1 MKPAKLEAN
10 QHTVFMAEALTAARL
25 GATQGEVPIGS
36 VIVVDGTVVARAHN
50 EIEQRQD
57 ATAHAEMLAIKMA
70 SETVG
75 SWRLTSATL
84 YVTVEPCIMCVG
96 AIRLSRIPLIVYAA
110 GDSRFGALGSVV
122 DLAAISAI
130 GPVPT
135 VVSGVMEAE
144 GSLLLKSFFR
154 ARRAS

>member
-1 MKPAKLEAN
+1 
-10 QHTVFMAEALTAARL
+10 
-25 GATQGEVPIGS
+25 
-36 VIVVDGTVVARAHN
+36 
-50 EIEQRQD
+50 
-57 ATAHAEMLAIKMA
+57 
-70 SETVG
+70 
-75 SWRLTSATL
+75 
-84 YVTVEPCIMCVG
+84 MCVG